1 MSRTKLTFT
10 FSLTASL
17 FLLSSQVF
25 AGGSRLLCGNERISK
40 GDTMHEVRLDCGAP
54 LSELEV
60 GESVISSKYLDHHRR
75 VEERRNVTEWV
86 YEKGNFIHTLVF
98 KGSELTSTRSKRK

>member
-1 MSRTKLTFT
+1 MSRTKITIT
-10 FSLTASL
+10 ISLTATL
-17 FLLSSQVF
+17 LLLSSQTF

-60 GESVISSKYLDHHRR
+60 GESVITSKYLDQHRR
-75 VEERRNVTEWV
+75 IEERRNVTEWV
-86 YEKGNFIHTLVF
+86 YEKGNFIYTLVF
-98 KGSELTSTRSKRK
+98 KGSELASTKSKRK